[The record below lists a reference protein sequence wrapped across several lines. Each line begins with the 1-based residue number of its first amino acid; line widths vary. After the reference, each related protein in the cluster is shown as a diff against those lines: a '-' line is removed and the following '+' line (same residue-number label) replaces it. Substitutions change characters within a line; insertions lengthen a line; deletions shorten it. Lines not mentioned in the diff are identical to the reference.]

1 VNEKMNAKN
10 FYARFKGQYEDFQ
23 WEKLNSDFGFKEAL
37 AEENYD
43 KAGRL
48 ADRILIGETK
58 KISAGRKI
66 KKEYDETQR
75 LLKKLLA

>member
-1 VNEKMNAKN
+1 MNAKN
-10 FYARFKGQYEDFQ
+10 LYARFKGQYENYQ
-23 WEKLNSDFGFKEAL
+23 WEKLNSDLGFKEAL

-58 KISAGRKI
+58 TISAGRKM
-66 KKEYDETQR
+66 KKDFDETQR